1 MDTTQIYSIVNEVTA
16 QAMGQS
22 AINVVDTSSLVALGN
37 TVLNSSNNT
46 EPWLNTL
53 VQRIGKTI
61 VEGRAYYSQ
70 FRSFVK
76 GDMEWGVILQKISV
90 DLPDAS
96 EEEAV
101 ELVDGES
108 IDMYKV
114 NKPVAHQ
121 HFFVSRT
128 PYKIWVTIQRH
139 FLEEAFTSESAM
151 ESFISTVFMKVQ
163 NKLELAVENLTRAAI
178 NNYIGIASAQQEI
191 KLVSEYNGI
200 YGTEIATGERA
211 LADPAFLRWAIG
223 RIKEIGYNMTFLS
236 TLYNTDAEERH
247 TPFNRQKLL
256 LLNRFRTAIDTVALA
271 TTFNDEYLKMVENFI
286 VPYWQGSGSTLSNA
300 FPNISKV
307 NVKVQSGEETTSVEK
322 SNIVGVLADTEA
334 VGMYR
339 KRRATV
345 TTPLN
350 ASGLYTNTYWH
361 ENQMWFN
368 DTAENFIYFT
378 LN

>member
-114 NKPVAHQ
+114 NKPVARQ
-121 HFFVSRT
+121 HFFISRT

-139 FLEEAFTSESAM
+139 FLEEAFISESAM

-178 NNYIGIASAQQEI
+178 NNYIGIALKRQEI

-236 TLYNTDAEERH
+236 TLYNNEGVERH

-300 FPNISKV
+300 FSDISKV
-307 NVKVQSGEETTSVEK
+307 NVKVPPEYSTTNVEK
-322 SNIVGVLADTEA
+322 SNIVAVLADTEA

>member
-1 MDTTQIYSIVNEVTA
+1 MDTTQLYTLVNEVTS

-22 AINVVDTSSLVALGN
+22 ALSVVDGASLVALGN
-37 TVLNSSNNT
+37 TVLNSNNNT

-53 VQRIGKTI
+53 VQRIGRTI

-70 FRSFVK
+70 FRSYVK
-76 GDMEWGVILQKISV
+76 GDLEWGVILQKISV
-90 DLPDAS
+90 DMPDAT

-101 ELVDGES
+101 ELVDGQS

-114 NKPVAHQ
+114 NKPVVHQ

-128 PYKIWVTIQRH
+128 PYKIFVTIQRH
-139 FLEEAFTSESAM
+139 FLEEAFTSSGAM
-151 ESFISTVFMKVQ
+151 EGFIATIFQKVQ
-163 NKLELAVENLTRAAI
+163 NKLELAVENLTRIAI
-178 NNYIGIASAQQEI
+178 NNYIGVASANQEI
-191 KLVSEYNGI
+191 KLVSEYNAI
-200 YGTEIATGERA
+200 YGTEVATGETA
-211 LADPAFLRWAIG
+211 LSDPAFLRWAIG

-247 TPFNRQKLL
+247 TPFSMQKLL

-286 VPYWQGSGSTLSNA
+286 VPFWQGSGTTIASA
-300 FPNISKV
+300 WENISKIDI
-307 NVKVQSGEETTSVEK
+307 NVAAGESNTQVTK
-322 SNIVGVLADTEA
+322 KNIVAVLHDTDA

-368 DTAENFIYFT
+368 DTSENFIYFT